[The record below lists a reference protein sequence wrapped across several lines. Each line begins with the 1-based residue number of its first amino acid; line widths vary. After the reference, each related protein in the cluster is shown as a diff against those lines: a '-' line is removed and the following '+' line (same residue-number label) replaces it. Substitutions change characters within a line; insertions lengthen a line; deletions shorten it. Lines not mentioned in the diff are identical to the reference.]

1 MGLIEPLIAV
11 VLGAFFLDERLTVR
25 TAIGGLLILLS
36 VGVVLSDGHRH
47 APAGG
52 ASAGTLD

>member
-36 VGVVLSDGHRH
+36 VGVVLDLTGTGTRP
-47 APAGG
+47 PAEP
-52 ASAGTLD
+52 AQEQ